1 MSSTSTGPGSSRVT
15 VELPELS
22 DTERVEYPEF
32 LVSYRSISGDGTTGP
47 WLDGGRVNSDSGRV
61 TLPENLSDGS
71 YEVRVHGSS
80 SDGRTRSQPSP
91 SLAFSVAGVGRLF
104 CHPLRYLCLC
114 MFECLVQLF
123 YCCDALVYGSNDVIE
138 HRICL
143 TWIPELS
150 ANLIVLCKRGS
161 SNLLFFLL
169 VYKFV
174 RVYLCVVVLCANGSR
189 FIDGGSYF
197 W

>member
-71 YEVRVHGSS
+71 YEFVFMVHRLMVEHGVSQVRLL
-80 SDGRTRSQPSP
+80 R
-91 SLAFSVAGVGRLF
+91 F
-104 CHPLRYLCLC
+104 PLP
-114 MFECLVQLF
+114 V
-123 YCCDALVYGSNDVIE
+123 
-138 HRICL
+138 
-143 TWIPELS
+143 
-150 ANLIVLCKRGS
+150 
-161 SNLLFFLL
+161 
-169 VYKFV
+169 
-174 RVYLCVVVLCANGSR
+174 
-189 FIDGGSYF
+189 
-197 W
+197 